1 MKKSRFGGCAKNLHE
16 LVNEYVRTWETLQ
29 SFAGHFLKGNDF
41 DLKFCINF
49 SNLVDKFDKLY
60 YQIILQYK
68 KEDPSVA
75 IHELKRAIHL
85 GLDEGSVMKLVRKEL
100 ENDE

>member
-1 MKKSRFGGCAKNLHE
+1 MKKSRFGGSTKNLHE
-16 LVNEYVRTWETLQ
+16 LVDEYIRSWETLQ
-29 SFAGHFLKGNDF
+29 SFVGHFLNGNDY

-49 SNLVDKFDKLY
+49 SNLVEKFDSLGWE
-60 YQIILQYK
+60 IMLQYK
-68 KEDPSVA
+68 KEDPNVA
-75 IHELKRAIHL
+75 IHEMRRAIHL

>member
-1 MKKSRFGGCAKNLHE
+1 MTLHE

-49 SNLVDKFDKLY
+49 SNLVDKFDNLY
-60 YQIILQYK
+60 CQIMLQYK
-68 KEDPSVA
+68 KEDTSVA
-75 IHELKRAIHL
+75 IHELKRAMHL

-100 ENDE
+100 ENNE